1 MMAMKRLSLYFAFMA
16 LGMWSCVTEIRD
28 FEQIGNDSFLTV
40 EGTLSNQKGP
50 YKVLISSSSPSITIN
65 TENKPITNA
74 KVSITDDKGK
84 RENLAE
90 TLEGTYQTLTSFRG
104 IVGYTYVLNIDL
116 PNGKKYKSTPEKL
129 IEAPLIDKVDA
140 KFVLKT
146 NYPSTDVRSVGY
158 DVTLNFKDSPTPNQ
172 YYQCKWTHY
181 EKTVYCASCYQGYD
195 YDLGKCS
202 VLSNFPYGQSKIE
215 LINFTCGEPCFDI
228 TSNTTYNVLSDNL
241 LNGQQVTNYPIMR
254 IPFNSP
260 SLYYLK
266 IEQRAISEKMYRYFR
281 SIKEVTSGAGTLF
294 DVPAETQFSPNI
306 FSLDNANE
314 KILGAFEVF
323 GLEQKIIYVD
333 RNKGSEGYSPVRVE
347 YPGRQLLAPPG
358 SAGGGPRARCT
369 EGKNRTKTEPEAFKE

>member
-1 MMAMKRLSLYFAFMA
+1 MKRFLLYFYLTVFG
-16 LGMWSCVTEIRD
+16 LYSCVTEIRD
-28 FEQIGNDSFLTV
+28 FEQIGNDSFLTI
-40 EGTLSNQKGP
+40 EAALSNQKGP
-50 YKVLISSSSPSITIN
+50 YKVLISLSSPSISIN

-74 KVSITDDKGK
+74 RVFITDDKGK
-84 RENLAE
+84 REDLTE
-90 TLEGTYQTLTSFRG
+90 TFDGNYQTSTVFKG

-140 KFVLKT
+140 KFVVKT
-146 NYPSTDVRSVGY
+146 NYPTTDVRSVGY
-158 DVTLNFKDSPTPNQ
+158 DVTLDFKDSPTPNQ
-172 YYQCKWTHY
+172 YYQWKWTHY
-181 EKTVYCASCYQGYD
+181 EKTVYCASCFQGYD

-202 VLSNFPYGQSKIE
+202 TEPRFPFGQSKIE

-228 TSNTTYNVLSDNL
+228 TSNSTYNVLSDNL
-241 LNGQQVTNYPIMR
+241 LNGQQVSNYPIMR

-306 FSLDNANE
+306 VSLDNPNE

-358 SAGGGPRARCT
+358 SSGGGPRARCT
-369 EGKNRTKTEPEAFKE
+369 EGKNRTKTEPEAFRE

>member
-1 MMAMKRLSLYFAFMA
+1 MKKIILLFVLISL
-16 LGMWSCVTEIRD
+16 GIGSCVTEIRD

-40 EGTLSNQKGP
+40 EAFLSNQKGP
-50 YKVLISSSSPSITIN
+50 YKVVISTSSPSITIN

-74 KVSITDDKGK
+74 KIFITDDKGK
-84 RENLAE
+84 RENLTE
-90 TLEGTYQTLTSFRG
+90 ILEGTYVTSASFRG
-104 IVGYTYVLNIDL
+104 IVGFTYTLNIDL

-140 KFVLKT
+140 KFVVKT
-146 NYPSTDVRSVGY
+146 NYPLTDVKSVGY
-158 DVTLNFKDSPTPNQ
+158 DVTLDFKDSPTPNQ
-172 YYQCKWTHY
+172 YYQWKWTHY

-195 YDLGKCS
+195 NDLGKCS
-202 VLSNFPYGQSKIE
+202 AEPRFPFGQSKIE

-254 IPFNSP
+254 IPFNGS

-306 FSLDNANE
+306 TSVDNPNE

-347 YPGRQLLAPPG
+347 YAGRQLLAPPG
-358 SAGGGPRARCT
+358 SVGGGPRARCT
-369 EGKNRTKTEPEAFKE
+369 EGKNRTKTEPEAFRE

>member
-1 MMAMKRLSLYFAFMA
+1 MKRFLLYFYLIVFG
-16 LGMWSCVTEIRD
+16 LYSCVTEVRD

-40 EGTLSNQKGP
+40 EAALSNQKGP
-50 YKVLISSSSPSITIN
+50 YKVLISTSSPSITIN

-74 KVSITDDKGK
+74 RVFITDDKGK
-84 RENLAE
+84 RENLTE
-90 TLEGTYQTLTSFRG
+90 TLEGTYQTSTSFKG

-116 PNGKKYKSTPEKL
+116 PNGKKYQSTPEKL

-140 KFVLKT
+140 KFVVKT
-146 NYPSTDVRSVGY
+146 NYPTTDVRSVGY
-158 DVTLNFKDSPTPNQ
+158 DVTLDFKDSPTPNQ
-172 YYQCKWTHY
+172 YYQWKWTHY

-202 VLSNFPYGQSKIE
+202 VQPNFPFGQSKIE

-241 LNGQQVTNYPIMR
+241 LNGQQVSNYPIMR

-281 SIKEVTSGAGTLF
+281 SIKEITSGAGTLF

-306 FSLDNANE
+306 VSLDNPNE

-333 RNKGSEGYSPVRVE
+333 RNKGSEGYSPVRVQ

-358 SAGGGPRARCT
+358 SAGGGPRAKCT
-369 EGKNRTKTEPEAFKE
+369 EGKNRTKMEPEAFRE

>member
-1 MMAMKRLSLYFAFMA
+1 MMAMKRLSIYFALIA

-40 EGTLSNQKGP
+40 EAFLSNQKGP
-50 YKVLISSSSPSITIN
+50 YKVLISSSSPSIAIN
-65 TENKPITNA
+65 TENKPIINA
-74 KVSITDDKGK
+74 RVSITDDKGK
-84 RENLAE
+84 RENLTE
-90 TLEGTYQTLTSFRG
+90 TLEGTYQTSASFKG
-104 IVGYTYVLNIDL
+104 VVGYTYILNIEL
-116 PNGKKYKSTPEKL
+116 PNGRKYQSTPEKL
-129 IEAPLIDKVDA
+129 LAAPLIDKIDS
-140 KFVLKT
+140 KFVVKT
-146 NYPSTDVRSVGY
+146 NYPTTDVKSVGY
-158 DVTLNFKDSPTPNQ
+158 DVTLDFKDSPTPNQ
-172 YYQCKWTHY
+172 YYQWKWTHY

-202 VLSNFPYGQSKIE
+202 VQPNFPYGQSKIE

-241 LNGQQVTNYPIMR
+241 LNGQQVSNYPIMR

-306 FSLDNANE
+306 VSLDNPNE

-333 RNKGSEGYSPVRVE
+333 RNKGSEGYSPVRVT
-347 YPGRQLLAPPG
+347 YSGRQLLGPPG
-358 SAGGGPRARCT
+358 SAGGGPRAKCM
-369 EGKNRTKTEPEAFKE
+369 EGKNRTKTEPEAFRE

>member
-1 MMAMKRLSLYFAFMA
+1 MKKIIVLSVLIS
-16 LGMWSCVTEIRD
+16 LGMGSCVTEIRD

-40 EGTLSNQKGP
+40 EAFLSNQKGP
-50 YKVLISSSSPSITIN
+50 YRVLISTSSPSITIN
-65 TENKPITNA
+65 TENKPIKNA
-74 KVSITDDKGK
+74 RVSITDDKGK
-84 RENLAE
+84 RENLTE
-90 TLEGTYQTLTSFRG
+90 TLEGTYVTSVSFRG
-104 IVGYTYVLNIDL
+104 IVGYIYTLNIDL
-116 PNGKKYKSTPEKL
+116 PNGKKYKSSPEKL
-129 IEAPLIDKVDA
+129 IEAPLIDKVNA
-140 KFVLKT
+140 NFVVKT
-146 NYPSTDVRSVGY
+146 NYPTTDVRSVGY
-158 DVTLNFKDSPTPNQ
+158 DVTLDFKDSPTPNQ
-172 YYQCKWTHY
+172 YYQWKWTHY
-181 EKTVYCASCYQGYD
+181 EKTVYCASCFQGYD

-202 VLSNFPYGQSKIE
+202 SIPRFPYGQSKIE

-241 LNGQQVTNYPIMR
+241 LNGQQVSNYPIMR
-254 IPFNSP
+254 IPFNNP

-306 FSLDNANE
+306 ASVDNPNE

-333 RNKGSEGYSPVRVE
+333 RNKGPEGYSPVRVT
-347 YPGRQLLAPPG
+347 YPGRQLLGPPPLFD
-358 SAGGGPRARCT
+358 GPRARCT